1 MYTIS
6 TIQNWLNAEWLSKN
20 DTAQDIEH
28 LAFDSRRIAFP
39 PTARRT
45 LFLAL
50 TAQRDGHDFIAD
62 AYQRGVRHFL
72 VSKNIDT
79 QPFSEANILKVDDV
93 LRGLQTLA
101 RRHREQFPNLKVI
114 GITGSNGKT
123 IVKEWLFEL
132 LRDDFNIVRSPASFN
147 SQIGVPMSVWQI
159 RAEHDLAIIEV
170 GVSTVGEMADLA
182 AIVQPTIGIFT
193 NLGAAHDAG
202 FSSRLEKEK
211 EKFQLFSKAKYLIFN
226 ENEVTHTVLSIFSK
240 IKKITWSETQ
250 TADLSIKEKQIQS
263 DSSTKIKAVFHKK
276 NIAVHLPFSDKALL
290 ENAYLCWLTML
301 TLKITPS
308 VISARLPHLTA
319 LTMRLDVRTGINGSI
334 IVNDSYS
341 NDLTSLPIALDV
353 LVQKGRNL
361 PRIIILS
368 DLLQTVG
375 DAKMVYQQVAKL
387 LNEKGVNKLIGIG
400 ENIVLIK
407 NYLSQ
412 NIDFQYF
419 KTTNDFLQ
427 QIENNDFQQSAILIK
442 GARLFGFERIAA
454 RLSAKT
460 HKTVL
465 EVNLD
470 AIAHNLAVFRNLLK
484 TTKVKVNSD
493 RVIAMN
499 SDRVILN
506 HPITHTDQ
514 SLIPYHQSPTKLM
527 AMVKASAYGSGS
539 EEVAHLLEQR
549 GMDYLAVA
557 YADEGVQLRKAGIKL
572 PIMVMNPEVASFDVM
587 QRFGLEPEIYSLS
600 LLNDFVLFLKNTVE
614 ERNPDFVGEGS
625 KIHLKLDTGMH
636 RLGFESIDIQQVI
649 VVLKQ
654 NTHIQ
659 IASIFTHLA
668 ATDGPEHDDFTHRQV
683 ARFTLMY
690 DQITEGC
697 YPETSEGGYRPLKHA
712 LNSSGIYR
720 FPEYHFDMV
729 RIGRGLYGVA
739 VLEEM
744 QRQLQV
750 VQTLKATIS
759 QIKNIPKE
767 ETIGYSRKGIL
778 HRDSRV
784 ATISIGYADGL
795 RRTASG
801 GKFSVFLHGKL
812 APTVGNVC
820 MDMTMIDVTDIP
832 EAREGDDVE
841 VFGPNVSIKT
851 LAEAIGTIPHEVFTS
866 ISERVK
872 RVYFQE

>member
-1 MYTIS
+1 MYSIS
-6 TIQNWLNAEWLSKN
+6 IIQNWLGAEWLLKN
-20 DTAQDIEH
+20 DKTQDIEH

-39 PTARRT
+39 ERT

-62 AYQRGVRHFL
+62 AYRRGVRHFL

-79 QPFSEANILKVDDV
+79 QLFSEANILKVDDV
-93 LRGLQTLA
+93 LRGLQVLA

-159 RAEHDLAIIEV
+159 RPEHDLAIIEV
-170 GVSTVGEMADLA
+170 GVSAVGEMDELVAV
-182 AIVQPTIGIFT
+182 VQPTIGIFT

-202 FSSRLEKEK
+202 FPSHLAKAE
-211 EKFQLFSKAKYLIFN
+211 EKFKLFEHVKYLIFN
-226 ENEVTHTVLSIFSK
+226 DNEVIRPVSLALTK
-240 IKKITWSETQ
+240 IKKISWSETE
-250 TADLSIKEKQIQS
+250 TADLIIKEKQVQS
-263 DSSTKIKAVFHKK
+263 DGSAKIKAVFHKK
-276 NIAVHLPFSDKALL
+276 NIETHLPFSDRAML

-301 TLKITPS
+301 TLKTPPS
-308 VISARLPHLTA
+308 VCAARLAHLGSLA
-319 LTMRLDVRTGINGSI
+319 MRLDVRSGINGSV

-341 NDLTSLPIALDV
+341 NDLTSLVIALDI
-353 LVQKGRNL
+353 LVQKSRNL
-361 PRIIILS
+361 PRIVILS

-375 DAKMVYQQVAKL
+375 DAKMVYQQVAQL
-387 LNEKGVNKLIGIG
+387 LNEKSVHKLIGIG
-400 ENIVLIK
+400 ESIVLIK
-407 NYLSQ
+407 KYLSQ

-419 KTTNDFLQ
+419 KTTHDFLP
-427 QIENNDFQQSAILIK
+427 QIQNTEFQQSAILIK

-460 HKTVL
+460 HKTIL

-470 AIAHNLAVFRNLLK
+470 ALAHNLSVFRNLLK
-484 TTKVKVNSD
+484 EVSDSKPKIQNSK
-493 RVIAMN
+493 
-499 SDRVILN
+499 
-506 HPITHTDQ
+506 P
-514 SLIPYHQSPTKLM
+514 PKLM

-539 EEVAHLLEQR
+539 DEVAHLLEQR
-549 GMDYLAVA
+549 GMDYLTVA
-557 YADEGVQLRKAGIKL
+557 YTDEGVSLRKAGIKL
-572 PIMVMNPEVASFDVM
+572 PIMVMNPEEASFDTM
-587 QRFGLEPEIYSLS
+587 QRFELEPEIYSLN
-600 LLNDFVLFLKNTVE
+600 LLNDFVRFLENT
-614 ERNPDFVGEGS
+614 EGDTFC
-625 KIHLKLDTGMH
+625 KIHLKFDTGMH
-636 RLGFESIDIQQVI
+636 RLGFESADIQQVI
-649 VVLKQ
+649 TILKR
-654 NTHIQ
+654 HPRIEV
-659 IASIFTHLA
+659 AAIFTHLA
-668 ATDGPEHDDFTHRQV
+668 ATDGPEHDGFTHTQV
-683 ARFTLMY
+683 ARFVKMY
-690 DQITEGC
+690 DEITEGI
-697 YPETSEGGYRPLKHA
+697 GYKPMRHV

-729 RIGRGLYGVA
+729 RLGRGLYGVA

-801 GKFSVFLHGKL
+801 GKFSVFLHGKY

-841 VFGPNVSIKT
+841 VFGQNISIQT

>member
-6 TIQNWLNAEWLSKN
+6 TIQNWLNAEWLHKN
-20 DTAQDIEH
+20 DAFQEVEH

-39 PTARRT
+39 ERT

-50 TAQRDGHDFIAD
+50 TAQRDGHNFIAD

-72 VSKNIDT
+72 VSKDIDY
-79 QPFSEANILKVDDV
+79 QQFSEANVLKVDDV

-101 RRHREQFPNLKVI
+101 KRHRAHFTNLEVI

-159 RAEHDLAIIEV
+159 RPEHDLAIIEV
-170 GVSTVGEMADLA
+170 GISTVGEMEELA

-202 FSSRLEKEK
+202 FASRNEKLK
-211 EKFQLFSKAKYLIFN
+211 EKFKLFDKSKLLIFKSN
-226 ENEVTHTVLSIFSK
+226 DVNNAISK
-240 IKKITWSETQ
+240 LLTKTIKISWSETK
-250 TADLSIKEKQIQS
+250 TADLSVKEKQGQS
-263 DSSTKIKAVFHKK
+263 DGSTKIKAIFHKK
-276 NIAVHLPFSDKALL
+276 NIEANLPFSDRAML

-301 TLKITPS
+301 ALKTPPS
-308 VISARLPHLTA
+308 VCASRLHRLAA
-319 LTMRLDVRTGINGSI
+319 LAMRLDVRSGMGGSI

-353 LVQKGRNL
+353 LIQKSRHL
-361 PRIIILS
+361 PRVVILS
-368 DLLQTVG
+368 DLLQTMG
-375 DAKMVYQQVAKL
+375 DDENVYQQVAQL
-387 LNEKGVNKLIGIG
+387 LVEKGVQKLIGIG
-400 ENIVLIK
+400 DAIGIIK
-407 NYLSQ
+407 KYLPQ
-412 NIDFQYF
+412 NIEYQYF
-419 KTTNDFLQ
+419 KTTNDFLELIQ
-427 QIENNDFQQSAILIK
+427 YPDFYQAAILIK
-442 GARLFGFERIAA
+442 GARLFSFEHIAA

-470 AIAHNLAVFRNLLK
+470 ALGHNLSVFRNLLRETNSKPK
-484 TTKVKVNSD
+484 THN
-493 RVIAMN
+493 
-499 SDRVILN
+499 
-506 HPITHTDQ
+506 P
-514 SLIPYHQSPTKLM
+514 KLM

-539 EEVAHLLEQR
+539 DEVAHLLEQR

-587 QRFGLEPEIYSLS
+587 QRFELEPEIYSPI
-600 LLNDFVLFLKNTVE
+600 LLQDFVHFLKNT
-614 ERNPDFVGEGS
+614 EGGTFS
-625 KIHLKLDTGMH
+625 KIHIKLDTGMH
-636 RLGFESIDIQQVI
+636 RLGFELADIQHVI
-649 VVLKQ
+649 AVLKQ
-654 NTHIQ
+654 NARIQ

-668 ATDGPEHDDFTHRQV
+668 ATDGPEHDEFTHKQV
-683 ARFTLMY
+683 AQFEVMY
-690 DQITEGC
+690 DQITEGV
-697 YPETSEGGYRPLKHA
+697 GYKPLKHA

-729 RIGRGLYGVA
+729 RLGRGLYGVA
-739 VLEEM
+739 SFEAM
-744 QRQLQV
+744 QQKLQV

-759 QIKNIPKE
+759 QIKTIPKAD
-767 ETIGYSRKGIL
+767 TIGYSRKGIL
-778 HRDSRV
+778 ERDSRI

-801 GKFSVFLHGKL
+801 GKFSVFLHGKR

-820 MDMTMIDVTDIP
+820 MDMTMIDVTDVP

-841 VFGPNVSIKT
+841 IFGSNISIQA

>member
-1 MYTIS
+1 MYSIS
-6 TIQNWLNAEWLSKN
+6 TIQNWLGAEWLLKN
-20 DTAQDIEH
+20 DKTQDIKH

-39 PTARRT
+39 ERT

-62 AYQRGVRHFL
+62 AYQHGVRHFL

-93 LRGLQTLA
+93 LRGLQALA
-101 RRHREQFPNLKVI
+101 QRHREQFPHLKVI

-159 RAEHDLAIIEV
+159 RPEHDLAIIEV
-170 GVSTVGEMADLA
+170 GVSAAGEMDELV

-202 FSSRLEKEK
+202 FTSRLAKAE
-211 EKFQLFSKAKYLIFN
+211 EKFKLFEHVKYLIFN
-226 ENEVTHTVLSIFSK
+226 DNEVIRPVSLALTK
-240 IKKITWSETQ
+240 IKKISWSETE
-250 TADLSIKEKQIQS
+250 TADLIIKEKQVQS
-263 DSSTKIKAVFHKK
+263 DGSAKIKAIFHKK
-276 NIAVHLPFSDKALL
+276 NIETHLPFSDRAML

-301 TLKITPS
+301 TLKTPPS
-308 VISARLPHLTA
+308 VCAARLAHLGSLA
-319 LTMRLDVRTGINGSI
+319 MRLDVRSGINGSV

-341 NDLTSLPIALDV
+341 NDLTSLVIALDI
-353 LVQKGRNL
+353 LVQKSRNL
-361 PRIIILS
+361 PRIVILS

-375 DAKMVYQQVAKL
+375 DAKMVYQQVAQL
-387 LNEKGVNKLIGIG
+387 LNEKSVHKLIGIG
-400 ENIVLIK
+400 ESIVLIK
-407 NYLSQ
+407 KYLSQ

-419 KTTNDFLQ
+419 KTTHDFLP
-427 QIENNDFQQSAILIK
+427 QIQNTEFQQSAILIK

-460 HKTVL
+460 HKTIL

-470 AIAHNLAVFRNLLK
+470 ALAHNLSVFRNLLRE
-484 TTKVKVNSD
+484 VNDSKPK
-493 RVIAMN
+493 AQN
-499 SDRVILN
+499 SK
-506 HPITHTDQ
+506 P
-514 SLIPYHQSPTKLM
+514 PKLM

-539 EEVAHLLEQR
+539 DEVAHLLEQR
-549 GMDYLAVA
+549 GMDYLTVA
-557 YADEGVQLRKAGIKL
+557 YTDEGVSLRKAGIKL
-572 PIMVMNPEVASFDVM
+572 PIMVMNPEEASFDTM
-587 QRFGLEPEIYSLS
+587 QRFELEPEIYSLN
-600 LLNDFVLFLKNTVE
+600 LLNDFVRFLENT
-614 ERNPDFVGEGS
+614 EGDTFC
-625 KIHLKLDTGMH
+625 KIHLKFDTGMH
-636 RLGFESIDIQQVI
+636 RLGFEASDIQQVI
-649 VVLKQ
+649 TILKQ
-654 NTHIQ
+654 HPRIEV
-659 IASIFTHLA
+659 AAIFTHLA
-668 ATDGPEHDDFTHRQV
+668 ATDGPEHDGFTHTQV
-683 ARFTLMY
+683 ARFVKMY
-690 DQITEGC
+690 DEITEGI
-697 YPETSEGGYRPLKHA
+697 GYKPMRHV

-729 RIGRGLYGVA
+729 RLGRGLYGVA

-801 GKFSVFLHGKL
+801 GKFSVFLHGKY
-812 APTVGNVC
+812 APTIGNVC

-841 VFGPNVSIKT
+841 VFGQNISIQT

>member
-1 MYTIS
+1 MYSIS
-6 TIQNWLNAEWLSKN
+6 TIQNWLDAEWLLKN
-20 DTAQDIEH
+20 DKTQDIEH

-39 PTARRT
+39 ERT

-62 AYQRGVRHFL
+62 AYRRGVRHFL

-93 LRGLQTLA
+93 LRGLQALA
-101 RRHREQFPNLKVI
+101 RRHREQFPHLKVI

-159 RAEHDLAIIEV
+159 RPEHDLAIIEV
-170 GVSTVGEMADLA
+170 GVSAAGEMDELV

-202 FSSRLEKEK
+202 FTSRLAKAK
-211 EKFQLFSKAKYLIFN
+211 EKFKLFEYVKYLIFN
-226 ENEVTHTVLSIFSK
+226 DNGVIRPVSLALTK
-240 IKKITWSETQ
+240 IKKISWSETE
-250 TADLSIKEKQIQS
+250 TADLFIKEKQVQS
-263 DSSTKIKAVFHKK
+263 DGSAKIKAVFHKK
-276 NIAVHLPFSDKALL
+276 NIETHLPFSDRAML

-301 TLKITPS
+301 TLKTPPS
-308 VISARLPHLTA
+308 VCAARLAHLGSLA
-319 LTMRLDVRTGINGSI
+319 MRLDVRSGINGSV

-341 NDLTSLPIALDV
+341 NDLTSLAIALDV
-353 LVQKGRNL
+353 LVQKSRNL
-361 PRIIILS
+361 PRIVILS

-375 DAKMVYQQVAKL
+375 DAKMVYQQVAQL
-387 LNEKGVNKLIGIG
+387 LNEKSVHKLIGIG
-400 ENIVLIK
+400 DSIVLIK
-407 NYLSQ
+407 KYLSQ

-419 KTTNDFLQ
+419 KTTYDFLQ
-427 QIENNDFQQSAILIK
+427 QIQNTEFQQSAILIK

-460 HKTVL
+460 HKTIL

-470 AIAHNLAVFRNLLK
+470 ALAHNLSVFRNLLRE
-484 TTKVKVNSD
+484 VNDSKPK
-493 RVIAMN
+493 AQN
-499 SDRVILN
+499 SK
-506 HPITHTDQ
+506 P
-514 SLIPYHQSPTKLM
+514 PKLM

-539 EEVAHLLEQR
+539 DEVAHLLEQR
-549 GMDYLAVA
+549 GMDYLTVA
-557 YADEGVQLRKAGIKL
+557 YTDEGVSLRKAGIKL
-572 PIMVMNPEVASFDVM
+572 PIMVMNPEEASFDTM
-587 QRFGLEPEIYSLS
+587 QRFELEPEIYSLN
-600 LLNDFVLFLKNTVE
+600 LLNNFVRFLENT
-614 ERNPDFVGEGS
+614 EGDAFC
-625 KIHLKLDTGMH
+625 KIHLKFDTGMH
-636 RLGFESIDIQQVI
+636 RLGFEATDIQQVI
-649 VVLKQ
+649 TILKL
-654 NTHIQ
+654 NPRIEV
-659 IASIFTHLA
+659 AAIFTHLA
-668 ATDGPEHDDFTHRQV
+668 ATDGPEHDGFTHTQV
-683 ARFTLMY
+683 ARFVKMY
-690 DQITEGC
+690 DEITEGI
-697 YPETSEGGYRPLKHA
+697 GYKPMRHV

-729 RIGRGLYGVA
+729 RLGRGLYGVA

-801 GKFSVFLHGKL
+801 GKFSVFLHGKY

-841 VFGPNVSIKT
+841 VFGQNISIQT

>member
-1 MYTIS
+1 MYPIS
-6 TIQNWLNAEWLSKN
+6 TIQNWLNAEFISKN
-20 DTAQDIEH
+20 DDTQVIEH
-28 LAFDSRRIAFP
+28 LAFDSRRIVFP
-39 PTARRT
+39 ERT

-62 AYQRGVRHFL
+62 AYQRGVRNFL
-72 VSKNIDT
+72 VSKNIDC
-79 QPFSEANILKVDDV
+79 QKFSEANILKVGDV

-101 RRHREQFPNLKVI
+101 RRHREQFPNLEVI

-159 RAEHDLAIIEV
+159 RAEHNLAIIEV
-170 GVSTVGEMADLA
+170 GISTKGEMDDLA

-202 FSSRLEKEK
+202 FSSRLEKGE
-211 EKFQLFSKAKYLIFN
+211 EKFKLFKQAKLLIFN
-226 ENEVTHTVLSIFSK
+226 NSGLFKGFSK
-240 IKKITWSETQ
+240 SLKKVKKIGWSETDA
-250 TADLSIKEKQIQS
+250 ADLMIKEKLPQA
-263 DSSTKIKAVFHKK
+263 DGSTKIKAVFHKTH
-276 NIAVHLPFSDKALL
+276 IETQLPFSDKAML

-301 TLKITPS
+301 TLKVPPS
-308 VISARLPHLTA
+308 VCAARLAHLGSLA
-319 LTMRLDVRTGINGSI
+319 MRLDVRSGINGSI

-341 NDLTSLPIALDV
+341 NDLTSLAIALDV
-353 LVQKGRNL
+353 LVQKSRNL
-361 PRIIILS
+361 PRIVILS

-375 DAKMVYQQVAKL
+375 DTKMVYQQVAQL
-387 LNEKGVNKLIGIG
+387 LNEKGVQKLIGIG
-400 ENIVLIK
+400 DSIVLIK

-419 KTTNDFLQ
+419 KTTSDCLLQ
-427 QIENNDFQQSAILIK
+427 IQNTDFQQAAILIK

-470 AIAHNLAVFRNLLK
+470 AIAHNLSVFRNLLRG
-484 TTKVKVNSD
+484 VNS
-493 RVIAMN
+493 VKPA
-499 SDRVILN
+499 
-506 HPITHTDQ
+506 
-514 SLIPYHQSPTKLM
+514 KLM

-539 EEVAHLLEQR
+539 DEVAHLLEQR
-549 GMDYLAVA
+549 GMDYLTVA
-557 YADEGVQLRKAGIKL
+557 YADEGVTLRKAGIKL
-572 PIMVMNPEVASFDVM
+572 PIMVMNPEEASFDTM
-587 QRFGLEPEIYSLS
+587 QRFALEPEIYSLS
-600 LLNDFVLFLKNTVE
+600 LLNDFVQFLKNTVE
-614 ERNPDFVGEGS
+614 ERNPDTFGKGGA
-625 KIHLKLDTGMH
+625 KIHLKIDTGMH
-636 RLGFESIDIQQVI
+636 RLGFEAPDIQEVI
-649 VVLKQ
+649 TILKQ
-654 NTHIQ
+654 NPRIE
-659 IASIFTHLA
+659 IAAIFTHLA
-668 ATDGPEHDDFTHRQV
+668 ATDGPEHDDFTHQQV
-683 ARFTLMY
+683 ARFVKIY

-697 YPETSEGGYRPLKHA
+697 YPETSGGGYKPLKHA

-729 RIGRGLYGVA
+729 RLGRGLYGVA
-739 VLEEM
+739 ALEEM

-778 HRDSRV
+778 ERDSRV
-784 ATISIGYADGL
+784 GTISIGYADGL

-801 GKFSVFLHGKL
+801 GQFSVFLHGKL

-820 MDMTMIDVTDIP
+820 MDMTMIDVTDIA
-832 EAREGDDVE
+832 EAREGDEVE
-841 VFGPNVSIKT
+841 IFGPNVSIQT